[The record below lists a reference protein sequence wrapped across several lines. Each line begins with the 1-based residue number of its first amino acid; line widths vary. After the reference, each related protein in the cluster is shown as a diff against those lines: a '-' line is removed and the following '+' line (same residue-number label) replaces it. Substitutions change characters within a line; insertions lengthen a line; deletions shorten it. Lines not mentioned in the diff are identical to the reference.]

1 MRGVQRNGNSGKY
14 IVAFSRSLLNHK
26 FGLSLL
32 QRKQKRYVPKCVTNA
47 WSHCFC
53 SLNLLFVELVLFHVP
68 KWIKISLLVYTAGVI
83 LAIYATRAEWHLASR
98 AARDS
103 AESWMAFIF
112 NHSEQRQSIC
122 LSVSLVILRYTGG
135 LRVILYRANQ
145 ALKLKKKI
153 GQTSLQTHIVM
164 VKLQVFSDNQ
174 GKFRLPSP
182 HCHKTRGTFKDQQI
196 VGEGLKLVKVC
207 HSLEKIALRT
217 KLFRLSFDLQ
227 RLKFIFALSKVH
239 CWRSLTPTPSCS
251 KPY

>member
-26 FGLSLL
+26 FGHFTLL
-32 QRKQKRYVPKCVTNA
+32 QRKQKRYVPKCKTNA

-53 SLNLLFVELVLFHVP
+53 SLNLLFIELVLFHVP
-68 KWIKISLLVYTAGVI
+68 KWIKISLLVYTTGVI

-98 AARDS
+98 VARDS

-145 ALKLKKKI
+145 ALKLKKKKKGRRVCKYI
-153 GQTSLQTHIVM
+153 LWWLSSR
-164 VKLQVFSDNQ
+164 FSRIIT
-174 GKFRLPSP
+174 KIPSP
-182 HCHKTRGTFKDQQI
+182 I
-196 VGEGLKLVKVC
+196 S
-207 HSLEKIALRT
+207 SL
-217 KLFRLSFDLQ
+217 SQNPGD
-227 RLKFIFALSKVH
+227 V
-239 CWRSLTPTPSCS
+239 
-251 KPY
+251 